1 MSQQQ
6 TLPGKL
12 AGRSQ
17 RLRVWYDSECPLCR
31 REIDLLQRLDSKQTI
46 HFIKI
51 EACSTLPMKKE
62 QLLERLHAQQPDGEM
77 ISGAQA
83 FAAIWRKLPGLKMLG
98 YVAQWKPAATFL
110 EWLYG
115 KFLRHR
121 PGMQQWL
128 IRRGME

>member
-1 MSQQQ
+1 MREKQS
-6 TLPGKL
+6 LPVRE

-31 REIDLLQRLDSKQTI
+31 REIDLLKRLDSNQSI

-51 EACSTLPMKKE
+51 EGYSTLPMEKE
-62 QLLERLHAQQPDGEM
+62 QLLERLHAQQPDGE
-77 ISGAQA
+77 ILSGAQA
-83 FAAIWRKLPGLKMLG
+83 FAAIWRKLPALKMLG

-115 KFLRHR
+115 KFLKHR
-121 PGMQQWL
+121 PAMQQWL
-128 IRRGME
+128 SRRGME

>member
-1 MSQQQ
+1 MREKQS
-6 TLPGKL
+6 LPVRE

-31 REIDLLQRLDSKQTI
+31 REIDLLKRLDSNQSI

-51 EACSTLPMKKE
+51 EGYSTLPMEKE
-62 QLLERLHAQQPDGEM
+62 QLLERLHAQQPDGG
-77 ISGAQA
+77 ILSGAEA
-83 FAAIWRKLPGLKMLG
+83 FAAIWRKLPALKMLG

-115 KFLRHR
+115 KFLKHR
-121 PGMQQWL
+121 PAMQQWL
-128 IRRGME
+128 SRRGME